1 MFDPIN
7 TLLKRANHK
16 VNRHNLETEPLQPI
30 TTTSS
35 GALAA
40 SRPQLAVAND
50 LPNTA
55 DRVQQIQAS
64 LASNTRAEFASVI
77 DQLNASQG
85 KIN

>member
-7 TLLKRANHK
+7 NLLKRADHK
-16 VNRHNLETEPLQPI
+16 VSQHNLETEPLQPI
-30 TTTSS
+30 TTISS
-35 GALAA
+35 GAP
-40 SRPQLAVAND
+40 RPQLSITTS

-85 KIN
+85 KHR

>member
-16 VNRHNLETEPLQPI
+16 VTRHTLEPEPLQPV

-35 GALAA
+35 GALSAP
-40 SRPQLAVAND
+40 RPQLNVANN

-85 KIN
+85 KNN

>member
-7 TLLKRANHK
+7 TLLKRANPK
-16 VNRHNLETEPLQPI
+16 FTRHTLESELLQPI
-30 TTTSS
+30 ATTSS
-35 GALAA
+35 GALTTP
-40 SRPQLAVAND
+40 RPQLNVTAK

-85 KIN
+85 REK

>member
-7 TLLKRANHK
+7 TLLKRANQK
-16 VNRHNLETEPLQPI
+16 VNQHNFESEPLQPI
-30 TTTSS
+30 TSTSS
-35 GALAA
+35 GAPSAP
-40 SRPQLAVAND
+40 RPQLEVSSK

-77 DQLNASQG
+77 EQLNASQG
-85 KIN
+85 KN